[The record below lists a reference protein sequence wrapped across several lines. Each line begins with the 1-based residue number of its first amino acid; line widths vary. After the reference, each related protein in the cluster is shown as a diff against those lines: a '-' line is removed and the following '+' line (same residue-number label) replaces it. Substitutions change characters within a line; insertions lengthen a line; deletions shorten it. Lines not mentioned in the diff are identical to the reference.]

1 MFEKARKRNW
11 TVTTEDVW
19 GVHAVFHIYGMVQA
33 EAVKAAMADD
43 RVKNAY
49 HFEFKDGIHKKEGK

>member
-1 MFEKARKRNW
+1 MFDKERKRNW

-19 GVHAVFHIYGMVQA
+19 GVHAVFHIYDMAQA
-33 EAVKAAMADD
+33 EAVRAAMADD

-49 HFEFKDGIHKKEGK
+49 HWEFKDGIHKEGR